1 MQKTGGSKVEGKI
14 VGEHNP
20 CWYQL
25 IKQQAHVYSEL
36 IKYLYWT
43 RLVSLASGTEAENE
57 TSM

>member
-1 MQKTGGSKVEGKI
+1 MEGKI